1 MNMNEVI
8 SSIYLDEASTTKPK
22 QIVIDEINKY
32 LINDWYNPSSLYS
45 PSQKIGNDI
54 IEARKTMADSINAN
68 SYNEIFFTSGGSE
81 SNCWAIQGFVS
92 KCKEDGSVPIVISSK
107 IEHHSILE
115 CIKHIGFKPYILNV
129 DCDGFIR
136 IDGLEKILEMFD
148 FEMFSHDNVK
158 ILVSIQFANNEIG
171 TIQDIKKISSICHKY
186 NAILH
191 TDAVQAF
198 GKIPID
204 VKELEIDLMS
214 VSGHKIGC
222 PKGIGFLYIN
232 NDVQKYFNPLIYGTQ
247 MNGMRGSTENVP
259 YIMGMKK
266 AVENIEYNVDTDKL
280 LIRDYMVNALLNSF
294 NIVLN
299 GFFPPMV
306 LNKQYSLN
314 EVINITFED
323 DINAVELI
331 CLLDTFY
338 NVYVSSGSACNAKS
352 SKPSHVLKAIGLND
366 EEVNRTIRISFSL
379 NNLSYDIVDEFIKRL
394 KKAVN
399 SLLQ

>member
-1 MNMNEVI
+1 MNA
-8 SSIYLDEASTTKPK
+8 IYLDEASTTKPK

-32 LINDWYNPSSLYS
+32 LINDWQNPSSLYS

-54 IEARKTMADSINAN
+54 IDARKIMADSINAN
-68 SYNEIFFTSGGSE
+68 GFHEIFFTSGGSE

-92 KCKEDGSVPIVISSK
+92 KCKENYDIPIIITSK

-115 CIKHIGFKPYILNV
+115 CVNHLGFNPYLLNV
-129 DCDGFIR
+129 DCDGFVNIN
-136 IDGLEKILEMFD
+136 DLEKILEMVSD
-148 FEMFSHDNVK
+148 HNLKIK

-198 GKIPID
+198 GKIPIN
-204 VKELEIDLMS
+204 VKDFGIDLMS

-259 YIMGMKK
+259 YIMGIKK
-266 AVENIEYNVDTDKL
+266 AVESIYHHIDTNKFA
-280 LIRDYMVNALLNSF
+280 IRDYMINGLLNNF
-294 NIVLN
+294 NIIIN
-299 GFFPPMV
+299 GCYPSYDVYGKM
-306 LNKQYSLN
+306 YSLN
-314 EVINITFED
+314 EVINITFKD
-323 DINAVELI
+323 NINAVEII

-338 NVYVSSGSACNAKS
+338 NVYISSGSACNAKS
-352 SKPSHVLKAIGLND
+352 SKPSHVLKAIGLTN
-366 EEVNRTIRISFSL
+366 EEANRTIRISFSL
-379 NNLSYDIVDEFIKRL
+379 NNLTYEIVDEFIKRL